1 MFKKVYLFFV
11 LCAALSCQA
20 SSHQLPAVAGPGD
33 LHPGKQQNVVC
44 KMIAEMITRYNYK
57 KLAINDSISA
67 LIFTHYIK
75 ALDENHSY
83 FLASDIQGFEGL
95 KTTLDDD
102 INEGNLDNA
111 FYIFNTYKKRY
122 NERIRY
128 SLSQLDKDYN
138 YDQKDEFTYDRDQLP
153 WISSPAEMNDLWD
166 KRVKYDLLNLKLASP
181 DMAKNKE
188 TLRKRYQSL
197 LSQSNSL
204 SSQDVMQLFMDALT
218 SAIDPHTSYFNP
230 VNAAEFNIEMS
241 RSVEGIGASLNSENE
256 YITIKEVIAGGP
268 AAKSH
273 LINIDDRIIGV
284 AQGKDGVFQDIIGWR
299 RDNAIPLI
307 RGKKGTI
314 VRLKILPKGEI
325 NSEKPKIVELVREKI
340 ILQDMSAKKEIR
352 TYQENGKTV
361 KIGIINVPAFYLDFA
376 AYSAHD
382 PNYKSTTRDVKLIL
396 DTLKQQHVDGIVIDL
411 RQNGGGSLVEAVS
424 LTGLFIKT
432 GPVVQVRDARNQVE
446 VNEDDD
452 PGITWAGPMAVLVDR
467 LSASASEIFAGAIQD
482 YGRGLILG
490 TQTYGKGTVQNA
502 YNLDDML
509 NPGIKELFAKSE
521 GKDRSLGQLNL
532 TIAKF
537 YRISGNSTQHK
548 GVVPD
553 IDFPA
558 LIPLDKY
565 GEDTEPSALPFDRIK
580 QSNYTKAGNFDQV
593 LPQLRKLH
601 DDRMRN
607 SASYKYLLEDIADFK
622 KQEDEKTVSLNEV
635 TLKQKRDADETKA
648 FEKNNLRREAMGLKP
663 LKKGESHPKD
673 EDLDFLKIE
682 AGQILT
688 DYFSLLVP
696 GHV

>member
-1 MFKKVYLFFV
+1 MFKKIYIFFA
-11 LCAALSCQA
+11 LGAALSCQA
-20 SSHQLPAVAGPGD
+20 ASHQLPMVAGPGD
-33 LHPGKQQNVVC
+33 LHPGKQQSVVC

-57 KLAINDSISA
+57 KLAINDSISE
-67 LIFTHYIK
+67 LIFDHYIK

-83 FLASDIQGFEGL
+83 FLASDIEGFESL

-102 INEGNLDNA
+102 INAGNLDNA

-122 NERIRY
+122 NERVQY
-128 SLSQLDKDYN
+128 SISQLDKSYN
-138 YDQKDEFTYDRDQLP
+138 YNQKDEFTYDRDKLP
-153 WISSPAEMNDLWD
+153 WITSVSAMNELWD
-166 KRVKYDLLNLKLASP
+166 KRVKYDLLNLKLANP

-188 TLRKRYQSL
+188 TLKKRYLSL

-204 SSQDVMQLFMDALT
+204 SNQDVMQLFMDALT

-230 VNAAEFNIEMS
+230 SNAAEFNIEMS

-256 YITIKEVIAGGP
+256 YVTIKEIIAGGP

-284 AQGKDGVFQDIIGWR
+284 AQGKDGEFQDIIGWR

-325 NSEKPKIVELVREKI
+325 SSEKPKIVELVREKI
-340 ILQDMSAKKEIR
+340 ILQDLSAKKEIR

-361 KIGIINVPAFYLDFA
+361 KIGIINVPAFYMDFA

-396 DTLKQQHVDGIVIDL
+396 DTLKQQHVDGIVVDL

-432 GPVVQVRDARNQVE
+432 GPVVQVRDARNKVE
-446 VNEDDD
+446 VDEDENPAIAWD
-452 PGITWAGPMAVLVDR
+452 GPMAVMVDR

-537 YRISGNSTQHK
+537 YRVSGNSTQHK
-548 GVVPD
+548 GVMPD

-580 QSNYTKAGNFDQV
+580 QSNFTKAGNFDQL
-593 LPQLRKLH
+593 LPQLRKMH
-601 DDRMRN
+601 DDRMNN
-607 SASYKYLLEDIADFK
+607 SSSYKYLLEDIKEFK
-622 KQEDEKTVSLNEV
+622 KLEAEKTISLNEV
-635 TLKQKRDADETKA
+635 QLKQQRDADAAKA
-648 FEKNNLRREAMGLKP
+648 FERNNLRRVALGLKP
-663 LKKGESHPKD
+663 LKKGESNAKN

-682 AGQILT
+682 AGQIVT
-688 DYFSLLVP
+688 DYFSLLTP